1 MSATPSV
8 TAERGRAQALAQA
21 QAQAQRDELEH
32 AVRSVQSIVRDAQPH
47 TLSGDEARVFAD
59 LFAEAERAASAGL
72 ALFTPVV
79 DKSGSY
85 AKVGHGSAVDW
96 LAAISGSS
104 PGMARGRLT
113 AAQRASKNEGLTG
126 ALHSAQLSSAQ
137 LKLISDTEAAAP
149 GSAATLLEMADR
161 GVSHQEMSDNA
172 SRLRAAARSKE
183 NERERRDRVSKWRHF
198 RWRQHPAG
206 GVRGEFLCDEI
217 EWAGLAPRLE
227 ALAKERWKSAHT
239 GESLDAHRMDALLW
253 LLAGGSIVPAVR
265 EPGSGSGS
273 GSASRP
279 HTIVIVDAEALRR
292 GTAMGAE
299 LCEIEGIGPV
309 SVDAVVELVG
319 QGGMQLLVKD
329 GVDVRTVTST
339 RRNLP
344 QRVEAA
350 LLVRDRTC
358 VVPQCGKRLGL
369 EVDHCR
375 TDFGDNGPT
384 EMENLARLCPEH
396 HDLKSYGGFRIEGGP
411 GEWQWIAPEHPRS
424 ARYIALARRMAAA
437 KGKAKRNDPRQT

>member
-1 MSATPSV
+1 MTAARSV
-8 TAERGRAQALAQA
+8 AAEPARAQA
-21 QAQAQRDELEH
+21 QAQADELKH
-32 AVRSVQSIVRDAQPH
+32 AVRSLKALVSAAQPR

-59 LFAEAERAASAGL
+59 LFAEAGRAAAAGL
-72 ALFTPVV
+72 ALFAPVV
-79 DKSGSY
+79 DDSGSY
-85 AKVGHGSAVDW
+85 AKVGHGTAVDW

-104 PGMARGRLT
+104 PGTARGQLT
-113 AAQRASKNEGLTG
+113 AAQRASANEGLTE
-126 ALHSAQLSSAQ
+126 ALHSAQLLSAQ
-137 LKLISDTEAAAP
+137 LKLISDTEATAP

-161 GVSHQEMSDNA
+161 GLSLQEMSDNA

-183 NERERRDRVSKWRHF
+183 SERARRDRVSKWRHC
-198 RWRQHPAG
+198 RWRQNPGG

-217 EWAGLAPRLE
+217 EWARVAPGLE
-227 ALAKERWKSAHT
+227 AAAKERWKASHS
-239 GESLDAHRMDALLW
+239 GESLEAHRMDVLLS
-253 LLAGGSIVPAVR
+253 LLAGGSTMPTGT
-265 EPGSGSGS
+265 GSG
-273 GSASRP
+273 SRP

-292 GTAMGAE
+292 GTAVGAE

-339 RRNLP
+339 RRDLP

-358 VVPQCGKRLGL
+358 VVPQCGKRHGL
-369 EVDHCR
+369 EADHCH
-375 TDFGDNGPT
+375 TDFGDDGPT
-384 EMENLARLCPEH
+384 EMANLVRLCPEH
-396 HDLKSYGGFRIEGGP
+396 HDLKTYGGFRIEGGP
-411 GEWQWIAPEHPRS
+411 GDWQWIAPEHPRS
-424 ARYIALARRMAAA
+424 ARYIALARRLAAA